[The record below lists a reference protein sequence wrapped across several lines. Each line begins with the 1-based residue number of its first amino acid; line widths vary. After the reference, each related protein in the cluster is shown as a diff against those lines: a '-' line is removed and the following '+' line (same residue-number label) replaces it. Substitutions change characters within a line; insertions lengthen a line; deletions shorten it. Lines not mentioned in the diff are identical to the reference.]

1 MIELG
6 FTVPDLAQTRFAVSP
21 LWEVVAAVRVL
32 KSAAEHP
39 LHRPWIE
46 QVRPRLAG
54 LDLRPLTELVPVP
67 TRVIPAFVCPPPTTP
82 MPDLEVEL
90 SVLRATPAEV
100 VRDELDRLPGARA
113 APLSGLYA
121 NPADGLDR
129 LADAVRAFWEGAL
142 AAYWPRILTLL
153 EDDIRYRA
161 HRLAEG
167 GAGRVFADL
176 DPAVG
181 WDEDTLRVAHR
192 HIRGTRSLGGR
203 GLLLVPSAFI
213 WPRLF
218 SVTSPPWQPTLRYPP
233 RGIATLWQTDVPNVP
248 EALAKVLGH
257 TRALLLCRL
266 HTPATTQD
274 LARRTGLTAGG
285 VSQHLTALRAAGF
298 LAAHRSGRYVLYRRT
313 AVTEALLAGCSGK
326 GQPFEPGTAQDQVG
340 HPAITAGAGV
350 STVIG
355 HGLGGPG

>member
-1 MIELG
+1 MIELA
-6 FTVPDLAQTRFAVSP
+6 FTVQDLAQTRFAVSP

-54 LDLRPLTELVPVP
+54 LDLRLLTELVPVP
-67 TRVIPAFVCPPPTTP
+67 TRVIPAFICPPPTTP
-82 MPDLEVEL
+82 MPDIELEL
-90 SVLRATPAEV
+90 ATLRATPAAL
-100 VRDELDRLPGARA
+100 VRDELDQLPGVRSE
-113 APLSGLYA
+113 PLAGLYA
-121 NPADGLDR
+121 NPSDGLDR
-129 LADAVRAFWEGAL
+129 LVDAISAFWENAL
-142 AAYWPRILTLL
+142 AAYWPRVLTLL

-167 GAGRVFADL
+167 GANRLFADL

-181 WDEDTLRVAHR
+181 WDEETLRVAHR
-192 HIRGTRSLGGR
+192 HVRGPRSLHGR

-218 SVTSPPWQPTLRYPP
+218 SGTSPPWQPTLRYPP
-233 RGIATLWQTDVPNVP
+233 RGIGTLWQADTTDVP

-266 HTPATTQD
+266 HAPATTQD

-298 LAAHRSGRYVLYRRT
+298 LGAHRSGRYVLYHRT
-313 AVTEALLAGCSGK
+313 AIAETLL
-326 GQPFEPGTAQDQVG
+326 
-340 HPAITAGAGV
+340 TAG
-350 STVIG
+350 
-355 HGLGGPG
+355 